1 MRLQRGAARRCGF
14 WTFISHRAEES
25 KCKHN
30 VGSFFMGTLPC
41 LPCTNSG
48 VGQGIITKM
57 DALILN
63 PVTSGQA
70 KCYPACSAFFFLIL
84 GIRRGDAMF
93 CSI

>member
-1 MRLQRGAARRCGF
+1 MRLQRGAARLCGF

-30 VGSFFMGTLPC
+30 VGSFFMGILPC

-48 VGQGIITKM
+48 AGQGIITEM

-63 PVTSGQA
+63 PVTSRRA
-70 KCYPACSAFFFLIL
+70 KC
-84 GIRRGDAMF
+84 
-93 CSI
+93 